1 MGNKPFKLKPAA
13 KDYLWGGSRLNK
25 LYNKNIDMYPLAETW
40 ECSTHPDG
48 ESVAMYQLE
57 QMSDTSEIGESTDNR
72 FQNDQITQDKSLND
86 HIRKNNISAWP
97 SLSEVLKKHPE
108 YLGTHCLELTDGR
121 PELPILIKFI
131 DAEKDLSVQVHPDD
145 EYAFTHENGAY
156 GKTEMW
162 YVLDAQEDSEIIF
175 GFNQDMDEDRVRDG
189 IEKGDIG
196 RYLNHIP
203 IHKDDRFIIEPGT
216 VHAIGAGALIAEVQ
230 ENSNLTYRFYDYDRV
245 DKNGKKRELH
255 IDKAIDVVDFSSAF
269 KPKQPMKV
277 IKYRKGIA
285 TELLARCRYFLVER
299 DIINTERM
307 NAKNRVKADG
317 SDDLSEQG
325 VIFQTGSN
333 SFHVLLCIEG
343 QGRIQGEETDL
354 EFTKGDCI
362 FVPAK
367 SETLV
372 IMGTTQFLNVS
383 C

>member
-48 ESVAMYQLE
+48 ESKALFP
-57 QMSDTSEIGESTDNR
+57 SDS
-72 FQNDQITQDKSLND
+72 
-86 HIRKNNISAWP
+86 
-97 SLSEVLKKHPE
+97 SLSWPGLGEVLKNHPE
-108 YLGTHCLELTDGR
+108 YLGTHCLELTDGI

-131 DAEKDLSVQVHPDD
+131 DAERDLSVQVHPDD
-145 EYAFTHENGAY
+145 EYAFTHENGAH

-162 YVLDAQEDSEIIF
+162 YVLDAEENSEIIF
-175 GFNQDMDEDRVRDG
+175 GFNQDMDEDRVREG
-189 IEKGDIG
+189 IAKGDIG

-203 IHKDDRFIIEPGT
+203 IQKDDRFIIEPGT

-245 DKNGKKRELH
+245 DKDGKKRELH

-277 IKYRKGIA
+277 IKYSKGIA
-285 TELLARCRYFLVER
+285 TELLARCKYFLVER
-299 DIINTERM
+299 DIINSNTGILFKTE
-307 NAKNRVKADG
+307 
-317 SDDLSEQG
+317 
-325 VIFQTGSN
+325 SN
-333 SFHVLLCIEG
+333 SFHVLLCLEG
-343 QGRIQGEETDL
+343 KGKISGEET
-354 EFTKGDCI
+354 EIEYTKGDCI
-362 FVPAK
+362 FTPADSVLLK
-367 SETLV
+367 V
-372 IMGTTQFLNVS
+372 FGDAKFLNVS